1 MISTSATNPGRWP
14 SLAIAATLVMLGQG
28 NALAQDQTQQSTLRQ
43 QALTEHNNK
52 RPLLQSTPALTLARR
67 LIRSTPAQ
75 KTGRT
80 IWLRSALFSTVPA
93 AALMV
98 RTYRSPTI
106 QTT

>member
-52 RPLLQSTPALTLARR
+52 RALLQSTPALTLAPEADPLNTGSKGWADHSGSDRHSSAQYQRRR
-67 LIRSTPAQ
+67 L
-75 KTGRT
+75 
-80 IWLRSALFSTVPA
+80 W
-93 AALMV
+93 
-98 RTYRSPTI
+98 
-106 QTT
+106 